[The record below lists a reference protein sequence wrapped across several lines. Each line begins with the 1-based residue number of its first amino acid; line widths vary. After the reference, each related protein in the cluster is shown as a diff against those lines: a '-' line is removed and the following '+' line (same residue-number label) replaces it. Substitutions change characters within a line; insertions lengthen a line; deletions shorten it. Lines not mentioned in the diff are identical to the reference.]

1 MKFAS
6 SASLLD
12 RVCSIASGQALGEDL
27 RNMQGDVLV
36 PAGTELT
43 REAIEKVPFM
53 RGAIDEMQMAD
64 ASINNKVQTLIHNAL
79 QQKEMM
85 DNVFED
91 RCEKLSKG
99 DDLPPGVIRMVK
111 VYIATKRKLCRRQ
124 DGWSSRKQRCGLHST
139 PIENMPYM
147 EDGTSV
153 DIVLNPLGVPS
164 RMNIGQVLETHL
176 GRVASGLGSK
186 IEEMLEKQQPV
197 KKLREFINQ
206 IYDSKVAQE
215 HLGAMS
221 DDDFL
226 EFMKRYKVGV
236 HMSTPV
242 FDGATEMIFTG
253 WQIWRS

>member
-1 MKFAS
+1 MEGVVTDVIVFNREGVERDERTRQIEKDMLRRYEKDHQDEVRIIRKN
-6 SASLLD
+6 LLD

-53 RGAIDEMQMAD
+53 RGAIDEMQMED

-111 VYIATKRKLCRRQ
+111 VYIATKRKLSVG
-124 DGWSSRKQRCGLHST
+124 DKMAGRCLL
-139 PIENMPYM
+139 Y
-147 EDGTSV
+147 TS
-153 DIVLNPLGVPS
+153 DAAD
-164 RMNIGQVLETHL
+164 E
-176 GRVASGLGSK
+176 
-186 IEEMLEKQQPV
+186 
-197 KKLREFINQ
+197 
-206 IYDSKVAQE
+206 
-215 HLGAMS
+215 
-221 DDDFL
+221 
-226 EFMKRYKVGV
+226 
-236 HMSTPV
+236 
-242 FDGATEMIFTG
+242 
-253 WQIWRS
+253 